1 MPRPTAERLR
11 RSPAAA
17 RAARPAP
24 PGREA
29 ALAPRVGWLAAG
41 SAPGRLRADWPGNGE
56 GPVEARAVVPLDG
69 PAVEAAVRDRRPV
82 VLLFEDGDER
92 RPIVV
97 GLVQSSTPLLDA
109 VLGAGLASAPAAAP
123 AEGDGRRRLLRA
135 EDELVLECGKASITL
150 RRNGKVVIRGTY
162 VETRSAGTNR
172 IKGGAVKIN

>member
-1 MPRPTAERLR
+1 MPPRRPTSAH
-11 RSPAAA
+11 
-17 RAARPAP
+17 AARPAP

-29 ALAPRVGWLAAG
+29 GLAPHVGWLAAG
-41 SAPGRLRADWPGNGE
+41 SAREGLLVDWPGNPS
-56 GPVEARAVVPLDG
+56 GPLEALSVVPLDG

-82 VLLFEDGDER
+82 VLLFEGGDER

-109 VLGAGLASAPAAAP
+109 VLGAGLASSPAAAP
-123 AEGDGRRRLLRA
+123 AEGDERRRLLRA
-135 EDELVLECGKASITL
+135 EDELVLQCGKASITL